1 MSLQKSPWMN
11 PSHDIMTGKPST
23 HQGQSAKNHQFVNSH
38 FTQWKLNHRITSF
51 IPCFMQS
58 KGSKQLLVSQLLTL
72 GIPAQSFHQPLYF
85 DTVLSI
91 NTLHQSLMHK
101 KIAPLITKHE
111 VPTQK
116 WVWWVLMSLMC
127 SCSSTAC
134 PLTGLEGQVFGMR
147 IVVEEEEELVEVVA
161 LQLTPQAYSLTP
173 VVEQS
178 EVATSR
184 TWNRKGNINIR
195 ITFNLM
201 HNNHQLLKNLALY
214 VIPANFFW
222 DISVRFLSWECWNFW
237 RRHHHFRRFP
247 KKSEVFWRRPKSTEG
262 EVIEK
267 TLIHKDRR

>member
-1 MSLQKSPWMN
+1 MEVFLKSSN
-11 PSHDIMTGKPST
+11 IYNVHDKTSCLFRRVLEWIHHTISWQESRQRIKVSEP
-23 HQGQSAKNHQFVNSH
+23 KNHQFVNSH
-38 FTQWKLNHRITSF
+38 FTHWQLNHRITSF

-72 GIPAQSFHQPLYF
+72 GIPVQSFHQPLYF

-134 PLTGLEGQVFGMR
+134 PLTGLEGQLFGMR

-161 LQLTPQAYSLTP
+161 LRPTPQAYSLTP

-214 VIPANFFW
+214 VHKYYYNFFIILLHQK
-222 DISVRFLSWECWNFW
+222 ISAIWWA
-237 RRHHHFRRFP
+237 
-247 KKSEVFWRRPKSTEG
+247 
-262 EVIEK
+262 
-267 TLIHKDRR
+267 

>member
-1 MSLQKSPWMN
+1 
-11 PSHDIMTGKPST
+11 
-23 HQGQSAKNHQFVNSH
+23 
-38 FTQWKLNHRITSF
+38 
-51 IPCFMQS
+51 MQS

-72 GIPAQSFHQPLYF
+72 GIPVQSFHQPLYF

-91 NTLHQSLMHK
+91 NTLHQSLMNK

-111 VPTQK
+111 APTQK

-134 PLTGLEGQVFGMR
+134 PLTGLEGQLFGMR

-161 LQLTPQAYSLTP
+161 LQPTPQAYSLTP

-195 ITFNLM
+195 IIFNLM
-201 HNNHQLLKNLALY
+201 HNNHQFLKNLALY
-214 VIPANFFW
+214 VHKYYYNFF
-222 DISVRFLSWECWNFW
+222 IILLHQKFLQFDGLRAAVFQLNLKYLHVKIWNHLWVVVQKNTRMIFM
-237 RRHHHFRRFP
+237 RHFA
-247 KKSEVFWRRPKSTEG
+247 
-262 EVIEK
+262 
-267 TLIHKDRR
+267 